1 MGKYTEDDGE
11 EEKIDIEELNEE
23 EKIEKEKEPKKGK
36 ISKMGLI
43 CRLVLLIASGYFIYE
58 IQKADIVPFKYLA
71 IGIAVLVIL
80 NLIFLIILLKNRKN
94 TIIKIISGIL
104 ALTISSIFVFGA
116 LKVKQG
122 NDLLSNMNIKYKT
135 LNFSVIVRAD
145 SKYESLDDLSGE
157 SMGYFKNDAE
167 GMKESIAEI
176 EGKNDKITLAAYENL
191 SEMGKDLL
199 NNEID
204 SILIE
209 DGYKSILQDPEASAN
224 EENNKES
231 EEEKPVVGEKIPKA
245 DKNEDNTILEDFEEQ
260 VRVIY
265 TFTINMDLVET
276 VKDVVVTEKPFNIYI
291 SGIDTYGNI
300 ASVSR
305 SDVNIVATVNP
316 STKQVLLTSIPRDYY
331 VQLHGTTGYRDKLT
345 HAGIYGIDKSLSTI
359 EDLLDIE
366 INYYFKFNFTSVIDI
381 VNAIGGVE
389 VYSDYTFQS
398 VKGFNYTKGYNKVNG
413 KQALSFVRERKAF
426 HEGDRQ
432 RGKNQQAMIDA
443 IAHKCMS
450 PKILTQ
456 YNSLLKSLQ
465 KTFVTNMPPERMKS
479 LVKMQLD
486 TGSDWTITT
495 NSLTG
500 TDSKQYTYSYSGAP
514 LYVMVPSESSIQNAK
529 DLINQVANG
538 KKLDA
543 SFKTSDGSDVHSV
556 TKSDVPKKPK
566 KVKPKTNNKKDN
578 KNDDKNNKVNTNT
591 TNTTDDDN
599 RDNND
604 NTTQNKPD
612 TNTTKPEKPDTNTTK
627 PEKPDTNTTK
637 PDPKPEEPEKPD
649 TNTTKPD
656 PKPEEPD
663 KPSTEN
669 E

>member
-11 EEKIDIEELNEE
+11 EEKINIEELNEE
-23 EKIEKEKEPKKGK
+23 EKIEKEKKTKEGK

-43 CRLVLLIASGYFIYE
+43 CRLVLLISSGYFIYE

-116 LKVKQG
+116 IKVKQG

-145 SKYESLDDLSGE
+145 SKYQSLDDLSGE

-291 SGIDTYGNI
+291 SGIDTYGDI

-305 SDVNIVATVNP
+305 SDVNIVATINP

-426 HEGDRQ
+426 NEGDRQ

-500 TDSKQYTYSYSGAP
+500 TDSKQYTYSYSGTP

-543 SFKTSDGSDVHSV
+543 SFKTSDGSNVHSV
-556 TKSDVPKKPK
+556 TKSDVPKKQK
-566 KVKPKTNNKKDN
+566 KVESKDN
-578 KNDDKNNKVNTNT
+578 KKGKDNENKVDNNT
-591 TNTTDDDN
+591 TKPDSDENTTKPKPKPDE
-599 RDNND
+599 
-604 NTTQNKPD
+604 NTTKPKPD
-612 TNTTKPEKPDTNTTK
+612 ENTTKPEPD
-627 PEKPDTNTTK
+627 ENTTK
-637 PDPKPEEPEKPD
+637 PDPDE
-649 TNTTKPD
+649 NTTKPKPD
-656 PKPEEPD
+656 ENTTEPKPDENNTNPDPEEPS
-663 KPSTEN
+663 KE

>member
-1 MGKYTEDDGE
+1 MEEDKKNDGE
-11 EEKIDIEELNEE
+11 KEEIKNNKNKVKEE
-23 EKIEKEKEPKKGK
+23 KGK
-36 ISKMGLI
+36 ITKIGLI
-43 CRLVLLIASGYFIYE
+43 CRIVLLVTSGYFIYE
-58 IQKADIVPFKYLA
+58 VAKANIIPIKYIS
-71 IGIAVLVIL
+71 IGIFILVIL
-80 NLIFLIILLKNRKN
+80 NLIFLLILLKNRKN
-94 TIIKIISGIL
+94 LFIKITSGVL
-104 ALTISSIFVFGA
+104 ALIISSIFVFGA

-135 LNFSVIVRAD
+135 LNFSVLVKAD
-145 SKYESLDDLSGE
+145 SKYQNLDDLTDK

-176 EGKNDKITLAAYENL
+176 EKKNEKITLAAYENIN
-191 SEMGKDLL
+191 EMGKSLL

-209 DGYKSILQDPEASAN
+209 DGYKAILEDPEASASDNDN
-224 EENNKES
+224 EESKE
-231 EEEKPVVGEKIPKA
+231 ENEVVGEKIPRP
-245 DKNEDNTILEDFEEQ
+245 DKEEDNTTLENFEEE

-265 TFTINMDLVET
+265 TFSINMDLVET

-316 STKQVLLTSIPRDYY
+316 ATKQVLLTSIPRDYY
-331 VQLHGTTGYRDKLT
+331 VQLHGTTGYKDKLT
-345 HAGIYGIDKSLSTI
+345 HAGIYGIDKSVATI

-366 INYYFKFNFTSVIDI
+366 INYYFKFNFSSVIDI

-426 HEGDRQ
+426 SEGDRQ

-465 KTFVTNMPPERMKS
+465 KTFVTNMPPERIKS

-514 LYVMVPSESSIQNAK
+514 LYVMVPSESSINKAK
-529 DLINQVANG
+529 DLISQVSQG

-543 SFKTSDGSDVHSV
+543 SFKVSDGSDVHSV
-556 TKSDVPKKPK
+556 TKSDVPKKQK
-566 KVKPKTNNKKDN
+566 KVESKDN
-578 KNDDKNNKVNTNT
+578 KKGKDNENKVDNNT
-591 TNTTDDDN
+591 TKPDSDENTTKPKPKPDE
-599 RDNND
+599 
-604 NTTQNKPD
+604 NTTKPKPD
-612 TNTTKPEKPDTNTTK
+612 ENTTKPEPD
-627 PEKPDTNTTK
+627 ENTTK
-637 PDPKPEEPEKPD
+637 PDPDE
-649 TNTTKPD
+649 NTTKPKPD
-656 PKPEEPD
+656 ENTTEPKPDENTTNPDPEEPS
-663 KPSTEN
+663 KE